1 MAHDIAM
8 NINSKIVALSSVVAF
23 ALQIALA
30 LLMLRYFS
38 PEEVGCFS
46 VIGQISFFW
55 ATLALAQSPL
65 RLLANHSAS
74 VFSDARHAWVSS
86 LQRFIWLVPISALAV
101 WWSGLPFFNTLL
113 WSLLISLFQM
123 AWMLAQSMR
132 LRMVGVWSQVGVRVL
147 PSLMALIVAFVLL
160 FIKWHGPALL
170 FSAFLGYFSGAVW
183 LFHALSSYRKVS
195 HDPSTLCISSTSAD
209 DRSVALRLAH
219 TLVDVLL
226 ATGIVLIWQRLY
238 GVRETGWMTA
248 PLRVM
253 GFVPAV
259 VHMAWV
265 QVLLAQPQ
273 KARTNPLYIGFLGFI
288 TVAFLGA
295 SCQFALDMKWL
306 SSDWE
311 GTWPYLMPLTLWQGC
326 ACISASF
333 SHRAFQFSAASKYSW
348 FCMLISAIQGCV
360 LLAPFISASTSFSA
374 TTHIWLLFAVSGLGL
389 LLNAYWLSKLSQS
402 PIMIRIER

>member
-1 MAHDIAM
+1 M
-8 NINSKIVALSSVVAF
+8 NITSKIVALSSVVAF

-38 PEEVGCFS
+38 PEEVGTFS
-46 VIGQISFFW
+46 VISQIGFFW

-113 WSLLISLFQM
+113 WSLLISLCQM

-160 FIKWHGPALL
+160 SIKWHGPALL
-170 FSAFLGYFSGAVW
+170 FSALLGYFSGAVW
-183 LFHALSSYRKVS
+183 LFHALSSYFKIA
-195 HDPSTLCISSTSAD
+195 HNPPILCITTTSAD
-209 DRSVALRLAH
+209 DRSVALRFGH

-226 ATGIVLIWQRLY
+226 ATGIVLTWQRLY
-238 GVRETGWMTA
+238 GVQETGWMTA

-273 KARTNPLYIGFLGFI
+273 KARTNPIYIGFLGFI
-288 TVAFLGA
+288 TVAILGVG
-295 SCQFALDMKWL
+295 CLIALEMGWL
-306 SSDWE
+306 NNQWQ
-311 GTWPYLMPLTLWQGC
+311 GVRTYLFPLVLWQGS
-326 ACISASF
+326 ACMASAF
-333 SHRAFQFSAASKYSW
+333 SYLQFQRSNSRCYSW
-348 FCMLISAIQGCV
+348 LCIGVAGLQGSV
-360 LLAPFISASTSFSA
+360 LLLPS
-374 TTHIWLLFAVSGLGL
+374 THIYVPSAYAHFQIFGIVSSFAYFLII
-389 LLNAYWLSKLSQS
+389 AIAHRKLKGNPSISQ
-402 PIMIRIER
+402 ELQK